1 MDFSEAQREDFI
13 EAFTDLFL
21 SNGDPR
27 NRKELKDAGEKL
39 I

>member
-1 MDFSEAQREDFI
+1 MNQRKGFI

-21 SNGDPR
+21 SNRNPR
-27 NRKELKDAGEKL
+27 NREKLRDIGEKL

>member
-13 EAFTDLFL
+13 EAFTNLFSL
-21 SNGDPR
+21 NGDPR
-27 NRKELKDAGEKL
+27 NRMELKDTGEKL